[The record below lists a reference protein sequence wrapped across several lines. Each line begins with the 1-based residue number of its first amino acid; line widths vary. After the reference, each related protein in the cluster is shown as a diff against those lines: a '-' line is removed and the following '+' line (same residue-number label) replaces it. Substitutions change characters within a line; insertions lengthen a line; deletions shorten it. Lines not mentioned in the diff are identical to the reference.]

1 MKKKNL
7 TNEEKEDIRI
17 VMEATHRI
25 LPFYDQLNA
34 AGNLNEE
41 EQHILDEIRKTLEDV
56 LAFSGLMIEQINV
69 LRFENA
75 IDQLYNC
82 QQKSQEGNS
91 ESEVM
96 CEDVRK
102 PLVDYLKNTTD
113 QKLN

>member
-17 VMEATHRI
+17 VIETTHRI
-25 LPFYDQLNA
+25 LSIYEHLNA
-34 AGNLNEE
+34 ARSLNEE
-41 EQHILDEIRKTLEDV
+41 EQHMMDEIRETLEDV
-56 LAFSGLMIEQINV
+56 LAFSGMMIEQIHV

-75 IDQLYNC
+75 IDQLFNC
-82 QQKSQEGNS
+82 RQKSREDTSEGQVS
-91 ESEVM
+91 

-102 PLVDYLKNTTD
+102 TLVDYLKTTTD

>member
-25 LPFYDQLNA
+25 LSIYEQLNA
-34 AGNLNEE
+34 SRSLNEE
-41 EQHILDEIRKTLEDV
+41 EQHILVEITETLEDV
-56 LAFSGLMIEQINV
+56 LAFSGMMIEQIHV

-75 IDQLYNC
+75 VDQLFNC
-82 QQKSQEGNS
+82 RQKSRENTSEGQ
-91 ESEVM
+91 M
-96 CEDVRK
+96 FCEDVRR
-102 PLVDYLKNTTD
+102 PLVDYLKTTTD